1 MAATSP
7 ARPPGNHDRAGSK
20 GKNPLGRAHG
30 PAWVTSEA
38 LTACHP
44 IRAAQIEAGMPG
56 RFAWHPALL
65 PAKITL
71 PGSGSTMGP
80 NQNRE
85 PG

>member
-1 MAATSP
+1 M
-7 ARPPGNHDRAGSK
+7 RAGNTLLSACE
-20 GKNPLGRAHG
+20 GKNTVGRAHE
-30 PAWVTSEA
+30 PAWVTSGA

-44 IRAAQIEAGMPG
+44 IRPAQIEAGMPG

-71 PGSGSTMGP
+71 PVSGSTMGP